1 MYMLYIILRIQCV
14 YQVDG
19 ESKMRV
25 FYGWYVLGGLFTVYA
40 VSNGVTNF
48 TLPLFYPSLMEEFGW
63 DYEEIV
69 RPASLKF
76 IAAAFYSLIIGY
88 LIDRYA
94 PRPIMIIG
102 ASLMILGLVL
112 YTFMS
117 EITHFVAIYLFMGFG
132 LSLCGLLPCMVLT
145 SRWFTIHRGIAVGI
159 LLMASSVGASIFPL
173 LIKGTLESGDWRQGA
188 YILVIVSLVFLLLPI
203 VWPIK
208 SRPQDIGEVPD
219 GKDNQSSSD
228 KGDFKEKKV
237 VGYYSGIAVSDAAK
251 LPSFYLLLFATA
263 TLWFCISAMVHHQP
277 IYLVKDI
284 GLSKG
289 DLAQVTSLFFFC
301 SIIGKFSFGWLSDR
315 VNKGAVMLMAIT
327 NLIIGL
333 LILRFLEGL
342 SLNIVY
348 LYAIVYGIGFSG
360 CFTMVQLMVAE
371 LFAGPTY
378 GRILAIY
385 LFVDTLISGLGT
397 WLLGFIRNELGTYI
411 PAIHLML
418 AMCVTAF
425 VCVTILNK
433 LTKKLA
439 VASEAL

>member
-1 MYMLYIILRIQCV
+1 
-14 YQVDG
+14 
-19 ESKMRV
+19 
-25 FYGWYVLGGLFTVYA
+25 
-40 VSNGVTNF
+40 
-48 TLPLFYPSLMEEFGW
+48 
-63 DYEEIV
+63 
-69 RPASLKF
+69 
-76 IAAAFYSLIIGY
+76 
-88 LIDRYA
+88 
-94 PRPIMIIG
+94 MIIG
-102 ASLMILGLVL
+102 ASLMIVGLVM

-117 EITHFVAIYLFMGFG
+117 DINHFVAIYLFMGFG

-145 SRWFTIHRGIAVGI
+145 SRWFTVHRGKAVGI

-173 LIKGTLESGDWRQGA
+173 LIKGTLESGEWRQGA
-188 YILVIVSLVFLLLPI
+188 YILVGVSIVFLLLPI
-203 VWPIK
+203 IWPIK
-208 SRPQDIGEVPD
+208 SKPQDIGEVPD
-219 GKDNQSSSD
+219 GKESNVKKD
-228 KGDFKEKKV
+228 GEDFVEKKI
-237 VGYYSGIAVSDAAK
+237 VGHYSGIAVSDAAK

-301 SIIGKFSFGWLSDR
+301 SIFGKFSFGWLSDR
-315 VNKGAVMLMAIT
+315 VNKGAVMLMAIA

-397 WLLGFIRNELGTYI
+397 WLLGAIRNELGSYI

-418 AMCVTAF
+418 AMCITAF
-425 VCVTILNK
+425 ICVIILNR
-433 LTKKLA
+433 LTKGLSIKTA
-439 VASEAL
+439 

>member
-237 VGYYSGIAVSDAAK
+237 VGYYSGIAVSAK
-251 LPSFYLLLFATA
+251 L
-263 TLWFCISAMVHHQP
+263 
-277 IYLVKDI
+277 
-284 GLSKG
+284 
-289 DLAQVTSLFFFC
+289 
-301 SIIGKFSFGWLSDR
+301 
-315 VNKGAVMLMAIT
+315 N
-327 NLIIGL
+327 
-333 LILRFLEGL
+333 
-342 SLNIVY
+342 
-348 LYAIVYGIGFSG
+348 
-360 CFTMVQLMVAE
+360 
-371 LFAGPTY
+371 
-378 GRILAIY
+378 
-385 LFVDTLISGLGT
+385 
-397 WLLGFIRNELGTYI
+397 
-411 PAIHLML
+411 
-418 AMCVTAF
+418 
-425 VCVTILNK
+425 
-433 LTKKLA
+433 
-439 VASEAL
+439 